1 MTFCK
6 NSESLAI
13 SRGRFLHRGATTVA
27 GAAGLTTFP
36 ALTPVKTVRSKLA
49 LLLGCLLAL
58 TLSGCGDSGTGDAP
72 KVRIILVAKDQAFH
86 LEDKPELRNPP
97 ITLRQGQ
104 IAELVLRNDD
114 PSRVLHCFSIS
125 GLDVKT
131 PSIDA
136 GQTLTVTVRPTK
148 RGTLT
153 YACLMHPPMAGKLI
167 VQ

>member
-1 MTFCK
+1 M
-6 NSESLAI
+6 
-13 SRGRFLHRGATTVA
+13 
-27 GAAGLTTFP
+27 
-36 ALTPVKTVRSKLA
+36 KTIANKLA
-49 LLLGCLLAL
+49 LLLGGLLAL
-58 TLSGCGDSGTGDAP
+58 TLAGCGDSSTGDAP
-72 KVRIILVAKDQAFH
+72 KVRIMLIAKDQAFH
-86 LEDKPELRNPP
+86 LEGKPELRNPA
-97 ITLRQGQ
+97 ITLKRGQ

-114 PSRVLHCFSIS
+114 PGRVLHCLAIS

-131 PSIDA
+131 ASIDS

>member
-1 MTFCK
+1 M
-6 NSESLAI
+6 
-13 SRGRFLHRGATTVA
+13 
-27 GAAGLTTFP
+27 
-36 ALTPVKTVRSKLA
+36 KTIANKLA
-49 LLLGCLLAL
+49 LLGGLLAL
-58 TLSGCGDSGTGDAP
+58 MLASCGDSSTADAP
-72 KVRIILVAKDQAFH
+72 KARIMLVAKDQAFH
-86 LEDKPELRNPP
+86 LEGKPELRNPP
-97 ITLRQGQ
+97 ITLKQGQ
-104 IAELVLRNDD
+104 ITELVLRNDD

-125 GLDVKT
+125 SLDVKT

>member
-1 MTFCK
+1 M
-6 NSESLAI
+6 
-13 SRGRFLHRGATTVA
+13 
-27 GAAGLTTFP
+27 
-36 ALTPVKTVRSKLA
+36 KTIADKLA
-49 LLLGCLLAL
+49 LLLGGLLAL
-58 TLSGCGDSGTGDAP
+58 TLAGCGDSRTGDVP
-72 KVRIILVAKDQAFH
+72 KVRIMLIAKDQAFH
-86 LEDKPELRNPP
+86 LEGKPA
-97 ITLRQGQ
+97 ITLKQGQ

-114 PSRVLHCFSIS
+114 PSRVLHCLSIS

-131 PSIDA
+131 ASIDS

>member
-1 MTFCK
+1 M
-6 NSESLAI
+6 
-13 SRGRFLHRGATTVA
+13 
-27 GAAGLTTFP
+27 
-36 ALTPVKTVRSKLA
+36 KTIANKLA
-49 LLLGCLLAL
+49 LLLVCVLAL
-58 TLSGCGDSGTGDAP
+58 TLGGCGGSSTGDAP
-72 KVRIILVAKDQAFH
+72 KVRIVLVAKDQAFH

-97 ITLRQGQ
+97 ITLKRGEV
-104 IAELVLRNDD
+104 AELVLRNDD

>member
-1 MTFCK
+1 M
-6 NSESLAI
+6 
-13 SRGRFLHRGATTVA
+13 
-27 GAAGLTTFP
+27 
-36 ALTPVKTVRSKLA
+36 KTIANKLA
-49 LLLGCLLAL
+49 LLLVCVLAL
-58 TLSGCGDSGTGDAP
+58 TLGGCGGSSTGDAP
-72 KVRIILVAKDQAFH
+72 KVRIVLVAKDQAFH

-97 ITLRQGQ
+97 ITLKRGEV
-104 IAELVLRNDD
+104 AELVLRNDD

-136 GQTLTVTVRPTK
+136 GQTLTVTVRPSK